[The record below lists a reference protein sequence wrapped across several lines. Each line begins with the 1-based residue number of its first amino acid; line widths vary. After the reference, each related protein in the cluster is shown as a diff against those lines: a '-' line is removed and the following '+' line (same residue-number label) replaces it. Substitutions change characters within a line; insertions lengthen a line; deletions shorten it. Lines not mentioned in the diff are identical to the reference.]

1 MNKKLYLPI
10 FFLVLSGCNITN
22 PSSVSSSWVS
32 SIPLPN
38 DDFNPILNGRTI
50 LKETIIESS
59 FDIVQPTTL
68 TPLPLSEFNFLTM
81 EDIVT
86 AYAIE
91 GALEGNFDNQVITF
105 ANGSPIIPLSLAS
118 LSVNQTIEGQSAI
131 EVLEGLKISDERF
144 NQANFNRKH
153 RDLSHIYFGSP
164 YYWFNHFVE
173 EEEMVLTRYEN
184 LVTFGQ
190 WQMHKMFQTEVVIP
204 VTVMYQLYADARTIF
219 DIRDETYPNGFFG
232 AQDQKIETIRTE
244 DNFKVALIMGPITT
258 LLQQWQAFERNQTPI
273 TFPFHGDISLAN
285 RSLSIMKLSEGYYEF
300 KLQVYLGSSFETA
313 EENYQMRFILRDSSW
328 ENIEQHY
335 QLWQPSTIH
344 P

>member
-10 FFLVLSGCNITN
+10 FFIVLSGCNITN
-22 PSSVSSSWVS
+22 SSSVVSSLVS
-32 SIPLPN
+32 SIPIPT
-38 DDFNPILNGRTI
+38 DDFNPTINGRTI

-59 FDIVQPTTL
+59 FDIVQPSTL
-68 TPLPLSEFNFLTM
+68 TPLPLSEFNFATT

-91 GALEGNFDNQVITF
+91 GALEGDFDNQFIEF
-105 ANGSPIIPLSLAS
+105 AIGSPIIPLSLTS
-118 LSVNQTIEGQSAI
+118 LNVDQIIEGQSAI
-131 EVLEGLKISDERF
+131 EVLEGLRSSDERF
-144 NQANFNRKH
+144 NQAQFNRKH
-153 RDLSHIYFGSP
+153 RDLSHIYFDSP
-164 YYWFNHFVE
+164 YYWFNQFVE
-173 EEEMVLTRYEN
+173 EEEMILTRYEN

-190 WQMHKMFQTEVVIP
+190 WQMFKMFQTEVVIP
-204 VTVMYQLYADARTIF
+204 ITVMYQLYADAKTIYE
-219 DIRDETYPNGFFG
+219 IRDETYPSGFFG
-232 AQDQKIETIRTE
+232 AKDQKFETIRTE
-244 DNFKVALIMGPITT
+244 NNFKVALTMGPITT

-285 RSLSIMKLSEGYYEF
+285 RSLSIMKLSEGVYEF
-300 KLQVYLGSSFETA
+300 KLQVYLGGSFETA
-313 EENYQMRFILRDSSW
+313 EENYQMRFILRNSSW